1 MHAKT
6 DKFIQLA
13 LVVAVF
19 GGWEGG
25 IALGVIDPFFFPS
38 PTAIVQQAWTWLS
51 DTSFY
56 QHVYITLTETALGYI
71 IGTGLGVAGGVWL
84 GLSRR
89 SARILDPFIKGF
101 NAIPRVVLAPIF
113 VLWLGLGLWSKV
125 ALAVTLVFFTT
136 FFNAMQGV
144 REVNPVVLANAR
156 ILGASRS
163 DLLRHVYFPAAEL
176 DPVFAAYF
184 GRLCRGRCDH
194 RRIPRRLGGPGLPD
208 RAGRRQLQRC
218 GRVRRH
224 HHPGRLRADHRR
236 AAGRGREQADHLA
249 SQRPGTGHQLTRTG

>member
-6 DKFIQLA
+6 DRFIQIA
-13 LVVAVF
+13 LVVTVF
-19 GGWEGG
+19 GGWQAGTTLG
-25 IALGVIDPFFFPS
+25 IIDPFFFPA
-38 PTAIVQQAWTWLS
+38 PLDIGRQMYTWLA

-56 QHVYITLTETALGYI
+56 QHVYITLTETALGYL
-71 IGTGLGVAGGVWL
+71 IGTALGVAGGVWL

-156 ILGASRS
+156 ILGAGRS
-163 DLLRHVYFPAAEL
+163 DLLRHVYFPAAASWILSSLRTSVGFAVVGAIIGEYL
-176 DPVFAAYF
+176 GASAGLGYLIAQAEGNFNAVGVFAGIIILAAF
-184 GRLCRGRCDH
+184 VLVIDALLDVVENRLITWR
-194 RRIPRRLGGPGLPD
+194 PN
-208 RAGRRQLQRC
+208 AQQS
-218 GRVRRH
+218 
-224 HHPGRLRADHRR
+224 
-236 AAGRGREQADHLA
+236 A
-249 SQRPGTGHQLTRTG
+249 SS